1 MATDASPSRISF
13 TQASHT
19 FICLPCHSQKKKL
32 IGGRVAMGF
41 STTAGETIF
50 SLLGR
55 GGVHTVAYGPS
66 GKLTATGMISEPL
79 HFSFC

>member
-1 MATDASPSRISF
+1 MVTDVSPSRMSF

-19 FICLPCHSQKKKL
+19 FISPPCHLQKKRSF
-32 IGGRVAMGF
+32 GGRVAMGF

-55 GGVHTVAYGPS
+55 GGSIHTVAYGPS
-66 GKLTATGMISEPL
+66 GKGLQQV
-79 HFSFC
+79 